1 MRFVFGYVLYL
12 KLIKTADK
20 RWLRESFSL
29 IDSDFPL
36 EIQIQG

>member
-1 MRFVFGYVLYL
+1 MRFVFGYVHYL
-12 KLIKTADK
+12 KSIKTADK